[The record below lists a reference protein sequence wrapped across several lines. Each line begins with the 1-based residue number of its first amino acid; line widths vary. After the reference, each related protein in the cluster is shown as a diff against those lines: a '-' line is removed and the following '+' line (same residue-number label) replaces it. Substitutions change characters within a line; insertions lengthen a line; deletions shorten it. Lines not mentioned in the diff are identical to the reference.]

1 MQIVSEPSR
10 EKKSY
15 DDTDRHLMAAL
26 QSVEVPGDL
35 RSRLERSLLAE
46 LRAQDPH
53 SLPVEQATKTNR
65 NESPVTRL
73 LWNRRT
79 AISAAI
85 AAGIGGIALGFRQIW
100 QPLTQ
105 SQLVAITQKL
115 LSELEKADWQV
126 LSDADAVAVKRSLQD
141 VGFLRQVGNVS
152 LVRVTH
158 LQSLRSVQRV
168 TAYKFDKEFVLL
180 DLTIERG
187 VQRVS
192 HVLNE
197 LPWNRSDTVA
207 FAMSAEDRTL
217 VFAGPAILRHHIL
230 PAQTT

>member
-10 EKKSY
+10 EKQSY

-26 QSVEVPGDL
+26 QSVEVPVDL

-46 LRAQDPH
+46 LREQDPQ
-53 SLPVEQATKTNR
+53 SLPVEQVAKTNR
-65 NESPVTRL
+65 NESSQTRP

-79 AISAAI
+79 AIAAGI

-105 SQLVAITQKL
+105 SQLVVITQKL
-115 LSELEKADWQV
+115 LNELEIADWQV

-152 LVRVTH
+152 LVRVTQ
-158 LQSLRSVQRV
+158 LQSFRSVQRV

-187 VQRVS
+187 VQACVS
-192 HVLNE
+192 CT
-197 LPWNRSDTVA
+197 S
-207 FAMSAEDRTL
+207 RTA
-217 VFAGPAILRHHIL
+217 VES
-230 PAQTT
+230 